1 MATTTANVPLATKVE
16 IRLSCKHLKN
26 KDVGS
31 KSDPL
36 AVVFQQDSRK
46 QWIEVGRTE
55 RIKNNL
61 NPVFTQGITFDYCF
75 EEVQKLRFS
84 VYDIDN
90 STAGLNDDD
99 FLGETELTLGQVV
112 SAKKTER
119 NLQTKS
125 GKPMGKGTIL
135 IDAEEVADIN
145 DALILS
151 FRAHNLDKKD
161 VMGKSDPFLEFYKA
175 GHNPD
180 EWHKVHV
187 TEVIKNT
194 LKPTWKPFKID
205 LKKLC
210 NGDYDK
216 KIKIACYDYDF
227 DGRHDM
233 IGSCATT
240 VREMVHTNKKEVEW
254 ECINPKKKAKKKNYQ
269 NSGLIFLRSCEV
281 KRVYTFLDY
290 ILGGCQINF
299 TVGIDFT
306 GSNGD
311 PNEESSL
318 HFINLE
324 SPNQYTQA
332 IVSVGE
338 VIQDYDSDK
347 LFPALGFGAK
357 IPPNGT
363 VSHEFPI
370 NFQPNNPFCAG
381 IHGIVAAYQ
390 SCIRQVSLW
399 GPTNVAPII
408 NHVAK
413 FAHAALNE
421 NKTASQY
428 FILLLLTDG
437 VITDIY
443 ETRDAVVKAS
453 HLPMSIIIV
462 GIGEADFTDMR
473 MLDGDDGTL
482 KSPSGEPTARDI
494 VQFVPFRDFKQ
505 QEDQG
510 STLGAFFQVEK
521 IFSSFSSKLTP
532 VHPRAYNNTLSYL
545 VHIRL
550 IFILDMLIFFNVC
563 ITFFFQ

>member
-1 MATTTANVPLATKVE
+1 MAKTPANMPLVTKVE

-26 KDVGS
+26 KDVTS

-46 QWIEVGRTE
+46 QWVEVGRTE

-61 NPVFTQGITFDYCF
+61 NPVFTQGISIDYCF
-75 EEVQKLRFS
+75 EEVQKLRLC

-90 STAGLNDDD
+90 ASADLNDDD
-99 FLGETELTLGQVV
+99 FLGETEVTLGQVV
-112 SAKKTER
+112 SAKKSER

-125 GKPMGKGTIL
+125 GKQAGKGTIL
-135 IDAEEVADIN
+135 IDAEEIADIN

-175 GHNPD
+175 GQSPD

-205 LKKLC
+205 LKKIC

-216 KIKIACYDYDF
+216 RIKIACYDYDF

-233 IGSCATT
+233 IGSCETT
-240 VREMVHTNKKEVEW
+240 VRQMVHSDKKEVEW

-269 NSGLIFLRSCEV
+269 NSGLIFLKSCEV

-381 IHGIVAAYQ
+381 VSGIVSAYQ

-473 MLDGDDGTL
+473 MLDGDDGVL
-482 KSPSGEPTARDI
+482 KSPSGEPAARDI

-505 QEDQG
+505 ASAAQLAKCVLAEVPK
-510 STLGAFFQVEK
+510 QVSEYFEK
-521 IFSSFSSKLTP
+521 KDLSPP
-532 VHPRAYNNTLSYL
+532 VLH
-545 VHIRL
+545 RL
-550 IFILDMLIFFNVC
+550 
-563 ITFFFQ
+563 

>member
-1 MATTTANVPLATKVE
+1 MATTPSSMAAMATKVE
-16 IRLSCKHLKN
+16 LRLSCKNLKN

-36 AVVFQQDSRK
+36 AVVLQQVGRG
-46 QWIEVGRTE
+46 QWVELCRTE
-55 RIKNNL
+55 RVKNNL
-61 NPVFTQGITFDYCF
+61 NPVFTKSLVVDYCF
-75 EEVQKLRFS
+75 EEVQKLRFC

-90 STAGLNDDD
+90 DTADLNDDD
-99 FLGETELTLGQVV
+99 FLGETEMTLGQVV
-112 SAKKTER
+112 SGKKTER
-119 NLQTKS
+119 SLHMKN
-125 GKPMGKGTIL
+125 GKPAGKGMII

-175 GHNPD
+175 GSSPD
-180 EWHKVHV
+180 DWHKVHV

-205 LKKLC
+205 LKTLC
-210 NGDYDK
+210 NADYDK
-216 KIKIACYDYDF
+216 RIKVMCF
-227 DGRHDM
+227 DHDEGSANDL
-233 IGSCATT
+233 IGEFYTSA
-240 VREMVHTNKKEVEW
+240 RQFIENGKREVEW
-254 ECINPKKKAKKKNYQ
+254 QCINPKKKAKKKNYQ
-269 NSGLIFLRSCEV
+269 NSGLIFLTSCEV

-311 PNEESSL
+311 PNEETSL
-318 HFINLE
+318 HFINPE
-324 SPNQYTQA
+324 APNQYTQA

-363 VSHEFPI
+363 VSHEFPL

-381 IHGIVAAYQ
+381 VSGVVAAYQ
-390 SCIRQVSLW
+390 ACLRQVSLW

-413 FAHAALNE
+413 FAQAAVNE
-421 NKTASQY
+421 SKMASQY
-428 FILLLLTDG
+428 YILLLLTDG

-473 MLDGDDGTL
+473 MLDGDDGVL
-482 KSPSGEPTARDI
+482 KSPSGAPAARDI

-505 QEDQG
+505 ASPAQLAKCVLAEVPK
-510 STLGAFFQVEK
+510 QVSEYFEK
-521 IFSSFSSKLTP
+521 KDLSPP
-532 VHPRAYNNTLSYL
+532 VLHR
-545 VHIRL
+545 
-550 IFILDMLIFFNVC
+550 
-563 ITFFFQ
+563 